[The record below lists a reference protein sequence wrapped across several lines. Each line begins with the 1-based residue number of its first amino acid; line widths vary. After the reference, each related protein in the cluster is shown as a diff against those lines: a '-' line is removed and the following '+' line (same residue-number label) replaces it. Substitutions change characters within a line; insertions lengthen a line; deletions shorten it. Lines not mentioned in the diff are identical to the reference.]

1 MQVMEAPVR
10 VLKGLAAGA
19 GKIIGVADRRKA
31 RAAAAKAATAE
42 PAAAEAVAAQAA
54 PAGPQTSGNVKVVTP
69 EPAAAEAE
77 AAPEAVAAPEA
88 EAAPEAVVT
97 EPAAAE
103 AAAPTAG
110 EPAPARPE
118 KAAAKK
124 APAKKDAKPAVDS
137 GTAGDA
143 TSELPLANYDEL
155 TVNSLRARMTKLSPG
170 QLTVLIEYE
179 KAHQGREDVIGM
191 FERRITR
198 INSGQTTSFQ
208 AVK

>member
-31 RAAAAKAATAE
+31 KAAAQAAPAE

-54 PAGPQTSGNVKVVTP
+54 PAAPETSGNVKVVTP

-77 AAPEAVAAPEA
+77 AA
-88 EAAPEAVVT
+88 VT
-97 EPAAAE
+97 EPAAPEAPTPAAE
-103 AAAPTAG
+103 EPAAAK
-110 EPAPARPE
+110 PA
-118 KAAAKK
+118 KATAKK
-124 APAKKDAKPAVDS
+124 APAKKDAGPAEAAVDS

-143 TSELPLANYDEL
+143 VSELPLANYDEL
-155 TVNSLRARMTKLSPG
+155 TVNSLRARMTKLSPD
-170 QLTVLIEYE
+170 QLTVLIGYE
-179 KAHQGREDVIGM
+179 KAHQGRADVIGM
-191 FERRITR
+191 FERRIIR

>member
-31 RAAAAKAATAE
+31 KAAAARAAQAE

-54 PAGPQTSGNVKVVTP
+54 PAAPQTSGNVKVVTP
-69 EPAAAEAE
+69 EPAAPQAE
-77 AAPEAVAAPEA
+77 AA
-88 EAAPEAVVT
+88 VT
-97 EPAAAE
+97 EPAAPE
-103 AAAPTAG
+103 AAAPPAE
-110 EPAPARPE
+110 EPAAAKPA

-124 APAKKDAKPAVDS
+124 APAKKDAKPAEAP
-137 GTAGDA
+137 AGVA
-143 TSELPLANYDEL
+143 ASELPLANYDEL
-155 TVNSLRARMTKLSPG
+155 TVNSLRARMTKLSPD
-170 QLTVLIEYE
+170 QLTVLIGYE

-191 FERRITR
+191 LERRITR

>member
-31 RAAAAKAATAE
+31 KASKASKGAAAGPT
-42 PAAAEAVAAQAA
+42 AAEAVAPQAPPAQ
-54 PAGPQTSGNVKVVTP
+54 PEMSGNVKVVTP
-69 EPAAAEAE
+69 EP
-77 AAPEAVAAPEA
+77 AAPEA

-103 AAAPTAG
+103 AATPAAEEPAAVE
-110 EPAPARPE
+110 EPAPAKPA

-124 APAKKDAKPAVDS
+124 APAKKDDKPAAPAKAP
-137 GTAGDA
+137 AGGA

-155 TVNSLRARMTKLSPG
+155 TVNSLRARMTKLSPD
-170 QLTVLIEYE
+170 QLTVLIDYE

-191 FERRITR
+191 LERRIIR

>member
-19 GKIIGVADRRKA
+19 GKIIGAADRRKA
-31 RAAAAKAATAE
+31 KAAAAKAAAAE
-42 PAAAEAVAAQAA
+42 PAAAEAVAPQAA
-54 PAGPQTSGNVKVVTP
+54 PAEPETSGNVRVVTP

-77 AAPEAVAAPEA
+77 AAPD
-88 EAAPEAVVT
+88 AVVT
-97 EPAAAE
+97 EPTAPDAVAPAAE
-103 AAAPTAG
+103 
-110 EPAPARPE
+110 EPAPAKPE

-124 APAKKDAKPAVDS
+124 APAKKDAQPAEAP
-137 GTAGDA
+137 AGDA
-143 TSELPLANYDEL
+143 PAGEAASELPLANYDEL
-155 TVNSLRARMTKLSPG
+155 TVNSLRARMTKLSPD
-170 QLTVLIEYE
+170 QLTVLIGYE

-191 FERRITR
+191 FERRIIR